1 MVRTERINAQEHF
14 ESDKNKRKVLKR
26 AFLVIIF
33 AKRTYQTGRVQNNR
47 ASKKHR
53 CAAKH
58 GKQQK
63 RMRRLKGC

>member
-33 AKRTYQTGRVQNNR
+33 AKRTHQTGRVQNNR
-47 ASKKHR
+47 ASKKH
-53 CAAKH
+53 
-58 GKQQK
+58 
-63 RMRRLKGC
+63 